1 MQVEKIRQEMREEGI
16 DCVIVTKESNFI
28 YSIGEEA
35 TGYLFIQ
42 QDSLDLILP
51 RFYLYDIEGYDA
63 EHFFTRKESKEKLSE
78 MAEKIKGEV
87 VTDAEKPQLLKELF
101 DAEYSSII
109 RDLREIKTDEEIKK
123 IREACKITDDALE
136 EVRTGLFDGKTEME
150 AQLELKKYYSNQK
163 VRESFLTNKGESL
176 VQRNC
181 LKPHRPSRDEVIE
194 SDDLVIVDTGARK
207 DFYCADVTRT
217 YCQKPSE
224 DQQKLFNAVK
234 QIQEE
239 MIEMISPETKIKDV
253 VERQLELTEELG
265 YNPEKHVLYFSHGIG
280 VEVHESPSVNLS
292 TDREFKEG
300 MIVTVEPGIHVPEL
314 GGVRIEDT
322 VHIESGSNER
332 LSQAERKL

>member
-1 MQVEKIRQEMREEGI
+1 MQIERIRQRMREKEI
-16 DCVIVTKESNFI
+16 NCTIVTKESNFI

-63 EHFFTRKESKEKLSE
+63 EHFFTREESKEKLSE
-78 MAEKIKGEV
+78 MADKIEGKV
-87 VTDAEKPQLLKELF
+87 VTDAENPQLLKELF
-101 DAEYSSII
+101 DAEYSSIV
-109 RDLREIKTDEEIKK
+109 RDLREVKKDEEVKR
-123 IREACKITDDALE
+123 IREACEITDGALE
-136 EVRTGLFDGKTEME
+136 ELRPRLFDGKTEME
-150 AQLELKKYYSNQK
+150 AQLDLKKYYSNQK

-176 VQRNC
+176 VQKNC
-181 LKPHRPSRDEVIE
+181 LKSHRPSRDEVIE
-194 SDDLVIVDTGARK
+194 PNDLVIVDTGARK

-217 YCQKPSE
+217 YCQNPSE
-224 DQQKLFNAVK
+224 DQQKLFNTVK

-239 MIEMISPETKIKDV
+239 MIEMISPRTKIKDV
-253 VERQLELTEELG
+253 VERQLELTDELG

-322 VHIESGSNER
+322 VHIGSGSNEI
-332 LSQAERKL
+332 LSKAERKL